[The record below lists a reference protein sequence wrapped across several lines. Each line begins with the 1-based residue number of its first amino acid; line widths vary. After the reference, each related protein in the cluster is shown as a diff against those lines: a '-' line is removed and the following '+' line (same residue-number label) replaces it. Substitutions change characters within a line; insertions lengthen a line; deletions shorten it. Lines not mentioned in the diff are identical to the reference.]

1 MTILFC
7 LSHAGGT
14 ATTVYESW
22 RTALAPEH
30 QVVPIDYPGRGVR
43 SGESA
48 ALSTET
54 LLDDVLRVIERQLAP
69 GRPWALF
76 GHSMGAMVAREIAL
90 RAQNHPTLGVPQ
102 TVFVSGRRPPRDAPV
117 APLGARSVDD
127 LVEAVTSWGGIP
139 PDIAARPHLARPLL
153 RDLLHDLPL
162 SHDLPGSARTLPC
175 PLHVLWSDDDPLTR
189 DDRIGHWA
197 LASRATVTFHRFTG
211 DHFFL
216 GTGAHRAIPIVQ
228 DALRASHHGGDSSED
243 AAQQPG
249 KALLEHGRAQ

>member
-1 MTILFC
+1 MN
-7 LSHAGGT
+7 G
-14 ATTVYESW
+14 
-22 RTALAPEH
+22 
-30 QVVPIDYPGRGVR
+30 
-43 SGESA
+43 SG
-48 ALSTET
+48 
-54 LLDDVLRVIERQLAP
+54 
-69 GRPWALF
+69 
-76 GHSMGAMVAREIAL
+76 
-90 RAQNHPTLGVPQ
+90 
-102 TVFVSGRRPPRDAPV
+102 APV
-117 APLGARSVDD
+117 ALVSGGSRGLGLAITERLLADGWSVGAFSRSSSS
-127 LVEAVTSWGGIP
+127 AVTRAEETWPDQFVWYQADVVKDDMRGIVRR
-139 PDIAARPHLARPLL
+139 IADRTGPVDALVARPHLARPLL